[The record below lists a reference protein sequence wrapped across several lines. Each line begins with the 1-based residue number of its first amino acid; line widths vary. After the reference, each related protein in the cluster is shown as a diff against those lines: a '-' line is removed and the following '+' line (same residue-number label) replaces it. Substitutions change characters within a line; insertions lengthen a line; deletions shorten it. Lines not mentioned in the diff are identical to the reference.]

1 MNYIENKKYLKS
13 NDLHFYVGWIILVAG
28 LVLFVMG
35 ELFWLYILPYQWI
48 ISIALL
54 IVGALVTFLPRVG
67 RGSEE
72 SLDEGVKEH
81 CEKLGQ
87 TAVIALGKRLK
98 NQGEGAS
105 IVGHYLL
112 LGEDLLLRRGRKDE
126 RIRSSRYVAAAIAF
140 SKEGVYVL
148 KSDFS
153 LISNEESQTVTEI
166 SYQDHPEGRVEEKEL
181 QIAGRRV
188 KIKELVLLV
197 QGVERIRIATENS
210 VFVDELCQRINVES
224 RRANES

>member
-13 NDLHFYVGWIILVAG
+13 NDLHFYIGWIILVAG

-35 ELFWLYILPYQWI
+35 ELFWIYILPYQWI

-72 SLDEGVKEH
+72 SMDQEVKVH
-81 CEKLGQ
+81 CEKLSES
-87 TAVIALGKRLK
+87 TVTALGKKLK
-98 NQGEGAS
+98 NQGEAPS
-105 IVGHYLL
+105 LIGHYLL
-112 LGEDLLLRRGRKDE
+112 EGENLLLRSGRKDE
-126 RIRSSRYVAAAIAF
+126 KIRSSRYIGASIAF
-140 SKEGVYVL
+140 TKEGIYIL

-166 SYQDHPEGRVEEKEL
+166 SYQDHPEGRIEEKEL
-181 QIAGRRV
+181 QIAGKRV
-188 KIKELVLLV
+188 KIKELVLLA
-197 QGVERIRIATENS
+197 QGVERIRITTENS

-224 RRANES
+224 QRANKS